1 MIKQKRHVF
10 FISDR
15 TGITAE
21 TLGNSLLTQF
31 PKIKFERTFI
41 PFVSDKP
48 SALRAVE
55 KIKGSIQET
64 TTPPIIFSTIT
75 DPEILTV
82 LSKCSPFIFDFFGTF
97 IAPLENAF
105 DCKSSRT
112 AGRMH
117 GIQDTSAYESRLNA
131 LNFTLNHDDGLSP
144 NNFHEAD
151 VVLVGVSR
159 CGKTPTCLYLAMHY
173 SLKAANYPLTSDD
186 FIRDGIPEV
195 LRNSRTKL
203 FGLTIEPE
211 QLSRIRKERRP
222 HGAYSTLQTCRKEIN
237 QAEKIFENE
246 NLTFLDTS
254 TISIEEI
261 AAVIVQKMGLH

>member
-1 MIKQKRHVF
+1 
-10 FISDR
+10 
-15 TGITAE
+15 
-21 TLGNSLLTQF
+21 
-31 PKIKFERTFI
+31 
-41 PFVSDKP
+41 
-48 SALRAVE
+48 
-55 KIKGSIQET
+55 
-64 TTPPIIFSTIT
+64 
-75 DPEILTV
+75 
-82 LSKCSPFIFDFFGTF
+82 
-97 IAPLENAF
+97 
-105 DCKSSRT
+105 
-112 AGRMH
+112 
-117 GIQDTSAYESRLNA
+117 
-131 LNFTLNHDDGLSP
+131 
-144 NNFHEAD
+144 
-151 VVLVGVSR
+151 
-159 CGKTPTCLYLAMHY
+159 MHY

-246 NLTFLDTS
+246 NLIFLDTS

>member
-1 MIKQKRHVF
+1 MTKQKRHVF

-31 PKIKFERTFI
+31 PKLRFERTFI
-41 PFVSDKP
+41 PFVSDRS

-55 KIKGSIQET
+55 KIKDNAQK
-64 TTPPIIFSTIT
+64 TPLSPIIFSTIT
-75 DPEILTV
+75 DPKILAV
-82 LSKCSPFIFDFFGTF
+82 ISNSSPFVFDFFGTF
-97 IAPLENAF
+97 IAPLEKAF
-105 DCKSSRT
+105 GCKSSRT

-117 GIQDTSAYESRLNA
+117 GIQDTGAYESRLNA
-131 LNFTLNHDDGLSP
+131 LNFTLNHDDGLST

-151 VVLVGVSR
+151 IVLVGVSR

-186 FIRDGIPEV
+186 FIGDKIPKV
-195 LRNSRTKL
+195 LKNSRTKL

-222 HGAYSTLQTCRKEIN
+222 HGTYATLETCKKEIKL
-237 QAEKIFENE
+237 AEKIFKNE
-246 NLTFLDTS
+246 KLDFLDTS

-261 AAVIVQKMGLH
+261 AAVIVQKKGLH

>member
-1 MIKQKRHVF
+1 MIKQKRQVF

-31 PKIKFERTFI
+31 PEIKFERTFI
-41 PFVSDKP
+41 PFVSDQS
-48 SALRAVE
+48 SAQRAVK
-55 KIKGSIQET
+55 KIKDSAQKAS
-64 TTPPIIFSTIT
+64 PAPIIFSTIT
-75 DPEILTV
+75 DPAILKV
-82 LSKCSPFIFDFFGTF
+82 ISDCSPFIFDFFGTF
-97 IAPLENAF
+97 IAPLEDAF

-112 AGRMH
+112 AGKMH
-117 GIQDTSAYESRLNA
+117 GIQDTGAYESRLNA
-131 LNFTLNHDDGLSP
+131 LNFTLNHDDGLST

-151 VVLVGVSR
+151 IILIGVSR

-186 FIRDGIPEV
+186 FVRDKIPNV
-195 LRNSRTKL
+195 LKNNRTKL

-222 HGAYSTLQTCRKEIN
+222 YGAYATLDTCKKEIN
-237 QAEKIFENE
+237 LAENIFRNE
-246 NLTFLDTS
+246 KLNFLDTS

-261 AAVIVQKMGLH
+261 AAIIVQRKGLH